1 MTSHRDKWNKFS
13 VYVQA
18 QPPPAALPL
27 LQESAT
33 RFCLKK
39 LLSLHRLEKHE
50 VDSSGCGSRGFEH
63 FERLVKEDVEKLK
76 GEVDPPRI
84 LIPAAI

>member
-1 MTSHRDKWNKFS
+1 MISHRNNWNKIS
-13 VYVQA
+13 IYVQA
-18 QPPPAALPL
+18 QPPPAALPN
-27 LQESAT
+27 LQKSAT
-33 RFCLKK
+33 RFCLRIPCPCIDLDMK
-39 LLSLHRLEKHE
+39 LKA
-50 VDSSGCGSRGFEH
+50 GRGFEH